1 MSDNKHQETE
11 ASLNTLS
18 NMEKIEESAHYES
31 DSSPDAAYWEYQQS
45 LSETVGTETHQS
57 SQSDVVPSIEND
69 DLSDSF
75 QDLFDLTPTQINSQP
90 EEMPT
95 TNHHLVSDGI
105 EQSAKTSVERNDLE
119 GEGNS
124 PFFSMSD
131 QSNSTHSE
139 AELDISS
146 ADSNSIDNDFAGNPA
161 AVAGELNEQANHE
174 QANDVQT
181 EPTTAT
187 GIPWFLNPIVF
198 ISGFVGILILIIIGV
213 YFSFSSSS
221 SPKRVAS
228 PYTNQTATLGGSP
241 NVTKLNTTPSSS
253 STLDLP
259 GNENSMDQ
267 LFNGVDSEVKIDNTD
282 YTNQDPITRDTIA
295 KYKTELN
302 QVNNDL
308 DVAQKAYASEQQV
321 TRTLSQDLD
330 AAQKRSSELRKD
342 ISDLESKLRWEQEDK
357 KKAQEDLK
365 IALENL
371 DKMRVDLASEKR
383 LTEREKQARLDAEK
397 RYVDLVNSRSDEFLA
412 MTRSMEKLRNE
423 FTQTFAEK
431 NQREAKATL
440 SQLRFISVDPITG
453 VGNYI
458 KMKDGKAI
466 EPLTLEK
473 GETLIGRGVVSK
485 VDSYGCVVFDD
496 GGSYE
501 PINGYCPNN

>member
-18 NMEKIEESAHYES
+18 NMEKIEESAHYEN

-57 SQSDVVPSIEND
+57 SQSDVAPSIEND

-75 QDLFDLTPTQINSQP
+75 QNLFDLTPTQINSQP
-90 EEMPT
+90 EEVPT
-95 TNHHLVSDGI
+95 TNHHLASDGI

-146 ADSNSIDNDFAGNPA
+146 ADSNSIDNDFAGNTA
-161 AVAGELNEQANHE
+161 TEAGELHE

-181 EPTTAT
+181 EPTSAT
-187 GIPWFLNPIVF
+187 DSPSIPWFLNPIAF
-198 ISGFVGILILIIIGV
+198 ISGFVGLLILIIIGV
-213 YFSFSSSS
+213 YFSFLSSS
-221 SPKRVAS
+221 SPKKVAS
-228 PYTNQTATLGGSP
+228 SYSNQTATLGGRR
-241 NVTKLNTTPSSS
+241 NITKQSTTPSSS

-259 GNENSMDQ
+259 GNESSIDQ

-282 YTNQDPITRDTIA
+282 YTDQDPITRDTIA

>member
-18 NMEKIEESAHYES
+18 NMETIEESAHYEN
-31 DSSPDAAYWEYQQS
+31 DSSPDEAYWEYQHS
-45 LSETVGTETHQS
+45 LSEVVGAETHQS

-75 QDLFDLTPTQINSQP
+75 QDLFDLTPTQINSQS
-90 EEMPT
+90 EEVTT
-95 TNHHLVSDGI
+95 TNHHLASDEI
-105 EQSAKTSVERNDLE
+105 EQSAKTPGVSNELE
-119 GEGNS
+119 GEGGS
-124 PFFSMSD
+124 SFFSMSD

-139 AELDISS
+139 AELNISS
-146 ADSNSIDNDFAGNPA
+146 ADSISTDNDFSENHATE
-161 AVAGELNEQANHE
+161 AGELHDQAN
-174 QANDVQT
+174 NVQT
-181 EPTTAT
+181 KSTSAT
-187 GIPWFLNPIVF
+187 DSSSIPWFLNPIVF
-198 ISGFVGILILIIIGV
+198 ISGFVGLLILIIIGV

-221 SPKRVAS
+221 SPKKVVS
-228 PYTNQTATLGGSP
+228 SYSNQSTTLGGSP
-241 NVTKLNTTPSSS
+241 NVTKLNTALSS

-259 GNENSMDQ
+259 GNEGSMDQ

-308 DVAQKAYASEQQV
+308 KVAQKAYATEQQI

-330 AAQKRSSELRKD
+330 ATQKRSSELRKD

-357 KKAQEDLK
+357 KKAQQDLK

-458 KMKDGKAI
+458 KMKNGKAI
-466 EPLTLEK
+466 EPLTLQK